1 MLNFSFFK
9 IQGYILCKILWYG
22 GRWGD
27 GHRGKNDD
35 VGGKMEKG
43 EGKKEGNCMKN
54 GVKGLEIFFLCYN
67 LKKCRPAAAFLHA
80 RGGGLI
86 EMHNIYPCT

>member
-1 MLNFSFFK
+1 
-9 IQGYILCKILWYG
+9 
-22 GRWGD
+22 
-27 GHRGKNDD
+27 
-35 VGGKMEKG
+35 MEKG

-80 RGGGLI
+80 RGEGVDRNAQYISLSK
-86 EMHNIYPCT
+86 YVQV